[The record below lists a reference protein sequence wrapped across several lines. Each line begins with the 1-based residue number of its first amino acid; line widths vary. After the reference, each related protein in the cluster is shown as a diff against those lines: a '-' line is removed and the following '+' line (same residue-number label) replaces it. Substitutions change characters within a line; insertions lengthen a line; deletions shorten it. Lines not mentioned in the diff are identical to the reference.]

1 MVQTEGNR
9 TWTQA
14 MRWGGR
20 DTSNKST
27 ALAPDEYWDE
37 KGPEFEMLWNIFNAV
52 NLEVMALLTNNYGTV
67 KTIFLAAP
75 CMQDLNS
82 LTRDQTCALHWE
94 YRVFKKFFL
103 LHGICFT
110 ILCWFLPYIN
120 ISQPQV
126 YICPLPPG
134 PPCQLPPHPT
144 LLCCHGA
151 LGWAPFVTQ
160 QIPTGYLV

>member
-1 MVQTEGNR
+1 
-9 TWTQA
+9 

-94 YRVFKKFFL
+94 YSLF
-103 LHGICFT
+103 
-110 ILCWFLPYIN
+110 
-120 ISQPQV
+120 
-126 YICPLPPG
+126 
-134 PPCQLPPHPT
+134 
-144 LLCCHGA
+144 
-151 LGWAPFVTQ
+151 
-160 QIPTGYLV
+160 